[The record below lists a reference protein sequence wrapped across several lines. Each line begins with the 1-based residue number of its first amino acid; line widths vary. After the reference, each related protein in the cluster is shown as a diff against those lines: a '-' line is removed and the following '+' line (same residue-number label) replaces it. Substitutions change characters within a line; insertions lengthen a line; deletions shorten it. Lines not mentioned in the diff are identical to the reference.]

1 MSEVADNQ
9 NNDHAET
16 TSPVK
21 RTAGFRVSS
30 PQYQLYACRSRLCV
44 SQGAVSRHIAT
55 LESWLDVKL
64 FTRMNRGISLTPQG
78 RIYFDSIKVAFDAI
92 ETSTSQM
99 KQHPDQDR
107 LKLKLPP
114 TFAMRWL
121 VPRLAHFNALH
132 PDIDVQI
139 TTSHQPADFDRE
151 DIDMCIYS
159 WPEPPVGHNHGHLF
173 GEVLLLVCAPGYL
186 KHAPDLKKAQ
196 DLN

>member
-1 MSEVADNQ
+1 MLRQLPPLNALRAFESAARNISFTLAA
-9 NNDHAET
+9 AE
-16 TSPVK
+16 
-21 RTAGFRVSS
+21 
-30 PQYQLYACRSRLCV
+30 LCV

-55 LESWLDVKL
+55 LESWLDVRL